1 MESRS
6 NFNQLGLSEE
16 VSLPY
21 LLKSLLLRSH
31 WVVTS
36 SLASAVTAAV
46 ICAIIPNKFMAAAD
60 IRLEKHTEVENE
72 FESVTQLTY
81 RLNNPQI
88 IEKLGLS
95 AESGVKI
102 IVKEVPDLK
111 ILRVE
116 AIASSVVLATEAVE
130 KIINE
135 VQQWR
140 LKEYRTYERTMLD
153 EADSVKEDLKRLDQE
168 RSKSQLL
175 QTNDSAV
182 ILLFYE
188 STLNTR
194 EYNLTERLSKINLKL
209 RKAVLS
215 LPESFGVRSSKN
227 PVFPQTQRIV
237 VSAMGIGA
245 LIAIFFILFS
255 ITRERGEKYTHP
267 NTNESPLRER

>member
-21 LLKSLLLRSH
+21 LLKSVLLRSH

-36 SLASAVTAAV
+36 SLASAAIAAV

-60 IRLEKHTEVENE
+60 IRLGKHTEVENE

-95 AESGVKI
+95 AESEIKI

-140 LKEYRTYERTMLD
+140 LNEYRTYERIM
-153 EADSVKEDLKRLDQE
+153 
-168 RSKSQLL
+168 
-175 QTNDSAV
+175 
-182 ILLFYE
+182 
-188 STLNTR
+188 
-194 EYNLTERLSKINLKL
+194 
-209 RKAVLS
+209 
-215 LPESFGVRSSKN
+215 
-227 PVFPQTQRIV
+227 
-237 VSAMGIGA
+237 
-245 LIAIFFILFS
+245 
-255 ITRERGEKYTHP
+255 
-267 NTNESPLRER
+267 